1 MWYLWRD
8 QEPQLRKCQFCKQE
22 RDCKRGS
29 DPFLLLYFHERETVW
44 LCADCYSLR
53 EEGDHLPDECFDLE
67 TP

>member
-1 MWYLWRD
+1 M
-8 QEPQLRKCQFCKQE
+8 CQFCKQE
-22 RDCKRGS
+22 RDCKRGP